1 MDALTTAQKTAVTK
15 SSTDRLRLLL
25 MRYGYAEE
33 AVLTWSREELMN
45 KYAELLAQRIEPPG
59 AVRAVD
65 PEAEKQRMAQEME
78 MKQME
83 MQLEKQRLDQE
94 QQRFKHEQQLE
105 KQKIDQEQHRLEHD
119 KQNFEQEEQR
129 LRLQERL
136 EMEKLAFE
144 RDKYTQEARLKAAEL
159 EDKQRVE
166 CDEIKLLKRY
176 GDALAQVISSQPEET
191 TDLPAYFR
199 GVEAQFENLMI
210 PARYHARLIYKYLTP
225 RARAL
230 CSRLD
235 SDKRDDYNGVKDAV
249 MKEYGLTAKT
259 FLTKFNN
266 LRKATNDTYI
276 LFASKLEGLLRQYLE
291 ARKAKEFETLVSL
304 LISDRIK
311 SSLSDHC
318 LRYVLSVENNQAATD
333 SGDWLKPSRLAD
345 LLDDSRTRP
354 GQYTC
359 HVYRSA
365 AVAAPATGSEW

>member
-1 MDALTTAQKTAVTK
+1 
-15 SSTDRLRLLL
+15 
-25 MRYGYAEE
+25 
-33 AVLTWSREELMN
+33 
-45 KYAELLAQRIEPPG
+45 
-59 AVRAVD
+59 
-65 PEAEKQRMAQEME
+65 ME

-83 MQLEKQRLDQE
+83 MQLEKQKLDQE
-94 QQRFKHEQQLE
+94 QQRLEHE
-105 KQKIDQEQHRLEHD
+105 KQK
-119 KQNFEQEEQR
+119 FEQEEQR

-136 EMEKLAFE
+136 KMEKLAFE
-144 RDKYTQEARLKAAEL
+144 REKFTQEARLKAAEL

-166 CDEIKLLKRY
+166 YDETKLLKRY

-199 GVEAQFENLMI
+199 GVEAQFENLRI
-210 PARYHARLIYKYLTP
+210 PVRYHARLIYKYLTP

-249 MKEYGLTAKT
+249 TKEYGLTAKT

-266 LRKATNDTYI
+266 LRKATNDTFI

-311 SSLSDHC
+311 SSLSDNNAVRIVSGKQPGGHR
-318 LRYVLSVENNQAATD
+318 LGRLVETDTPGRVTGRACSDNRTVGPGLGSTRAT
-333 SGDWLKPSRLAD
+333 
-345 LLDDSRTRP
+345 
-354 GQYTC
+354 
-359 HVYRSA
+359 
-365 AVAAPATGSEW
+365 